1 MPFLVVQVSIQFLV
15 AVRYEEQN
23 MELVPDE

>member
-1 MPFLVVQVSIQFLV
+1 MLFLVVQVSIQFLV